1 MITAIDLANAFVD
14 GYAKSDYLTNVKLNK
29 LVYFAY
35 ARYLKK
41 GEVLFSEPI
50 QAWKFGP
57 VIPDVY
63 HAYKKYGR
71 NQITQPLSKKIS
83 DESCKIADEIWQ
95 DFGKLTDWDLMEL
108 IHLKDSAWSKSY
120 TDKCN
125 VLITDTLYC
134 LQKTVLHRLLK
145 VHLLKLQIL
154 LLRSCILYWKC
165 LLMLK
170 QREAK
175 ENPINFITFLEY

>member
-14 GYAKSDYLTNVKLNK
+14 RYAQSDYLTNMKLNK

-71 NQITQPLSKKIS
+71 NQITQPISKKIS
-83 DESCKIADEIWQ
+83 DESYKIADEIWQ
-95 DFGKLTDWDLMEL
+95 DFGKLTAWDLMEL
-108 IHLKDSAWSKSY
+108 SHQDNSAWSKSY
-120 TDKCN
+120 KEKCN
-125 VLITDTLYC
+125 VLINDDIILSTDDGTAPSLEGTFAEAGEIAFKELYP
-134 LQKTVLHRLLK
+134 VLERL
-145 VHLLKLQIL
+145 VD
-154 LLRSCILYWKC
+154 
-165 LLMLK
+165 
-170 QREAK
+170 A
-175 ENPINFITFLEY
+175 

>member
-14 GYAKSDYLTNVKLNK
+14 GYAKSDYLTNMKLNK

-35 ARYLKK
+35 ARYLIK

-71 NQITQPLSKKIS
+71 NQITQPMSKKIS

-108 IHLKDSAWSKSY
+108 IHQKDSAWSKSY

-125 VLITDTLYC
+125 VLISDDAILSSKDGITPAFEGTFAEAAEIAFKELYP
-134 LQKTVLHRLLK
+134 VLE
-145 VHLLKLQIL
+145 
-154 LLRSCILYWKC
+154 
-165 LLMLK
+165 MLTN
-170 QREAK
+170 A
-175 ENPINFITFLEY
+175 